1 MPRVFAITSATDHI
15 LLNADRKGEATFT
28 VTNGSRRTI
37 RAQIKLRSLEEAKG
51 EWLSLAGEAERDF
64 TPGGTQ
70 QVVVNVQLPPGTPSG
85 KHSFRVDV
93 ISIENPDEDY
103 SEGPVVALRMGSPA
117 RPARPFP
124 WWILIAALV
133 GLAVISALVYLLI
146 PKKVDVP
153 NVVQMSLEEAKK
165 RIDALGLVVT
175 EIAQESDEKEG
186 TVIDQKPKEG
196 NKIKKGGFIE
206 LTVAVVGMVDVPTVT
221 GRAFR
226 EAAKEIARS
235 GLTIEKIA
243 KEDASVLDE
252 MVTDQEPKEGR
263 IKKGGAIKLTVAV
276 PASRAQVNIVLLGH
290 KDHGKTTLAS
300 AITKVLSDI
309 GRSTFVDYETLVNF
323 PQKQA
328 EFKTSRLSYKL
339 VDFPNNEG
347 IVNFLNDKNSKA
359 DAAILVV
366 SAADGP
372 MPQTLD
378 HIKLAKEKGI
388 STMVVFINK
397 ADLMNERDR
406 IGSAEPRSAPDQ
418 LVRFKPASWSSTAQ
432 QAAPRQ
438 SLRQVVE
445 TEVRELLSKN
455 GFDGQSTPVIYGSA
469 LGALQGNAQWRA
481 SVLELVKKI
490 EEYVEPRLRLTH

>member
-28 VTNGSRRTI
+28 VTNGSTRTI

-70 QVVVNVQLPPGTPSG
+70 QVVVNVQLPPGTPSS

-175 EIAQESDEKEG
+175 EIAQESNEKEG

-196 NKIKKGGFIE
+196 NKIKNGGSIE
-206 LTVAVVGMVDVPTVT
+206 LTVAVVRMVDVPSVM

-226 EAAKEIARS
+226 EAANEIARN
-235 GLTIEKIA
+235 GLTVEKIA
-243 KEDASVLDE
+243 KEDPAALEEIVIE
-252 MVTDQEPKEGR
+252 QEPKEGR
-263 IKKGGAIKLTVAV
+263 IKKGGAIKLTVAMPV
-276 PASRAQVNIVLLGH
+276 SQSKVNIVLLGH

-300 AITKVLSDI
+300 AITKVLSEV
-309 GRSTFVDYETLVNF
+309 GRSTFVSYETLVNF

-328 EFKTSRLSYKL
+328 EFKTSRLSYRL
-339 VDFPNNEG
+339 VDFPENEN
-347 IVNFLNDKNSKA
+347 ILNFLNDKNSKA

-372 MPQTLD
+372 MPQTLE

-388 STMVVFINK
+388 PAMVVFISK
-397 ADLMNERDR
+397 ADLMSERDR
-406 IGSAEPRSAPDQ
+406 IGSAEPRSATDQ
-418 LVRFKPASWSSTAQ
+418 LVRFKPVLWSSATQ
-432 QAAPRQ
+432 EPAPRK
-438 SLRQVVE
+438 SLRQLVE
-445 TEVRELLSKN
+445 AEVRELLSKY
-455 GFDGQSTPVIYGSA
+455 GFDGQATPVIYGSA
-469 LGALQGNAQWRA
+469 LGALQGNAQWRT
-481 SVLELVKKI
+481 SILELVKSI
-490 EEYVEPRLRLTH
+490 EQYVEPRLRITQ